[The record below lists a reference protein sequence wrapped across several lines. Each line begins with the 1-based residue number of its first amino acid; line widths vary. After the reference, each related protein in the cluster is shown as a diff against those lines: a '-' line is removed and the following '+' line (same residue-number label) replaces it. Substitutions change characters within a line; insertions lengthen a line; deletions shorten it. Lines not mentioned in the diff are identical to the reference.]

1 MKYEPMTRRPA
12 PRALSR
18 IASGLERSE
27 ILTIAYDVR
36 ARVERGEDILNLTVG
51 DFSSREFPVPE
62 ALSSG
67 VIEAIEQGQTNYP
80 PAPGLP
86 ETREAI
92 IGMASRWLGLD
103 YPIESVCVVGGARP
117 AIAGTY
123 LSLVDPGD
131 VVVYGLPSWNNNYY
145 AVISGAEPVELPTSA
160 GRFFFPRPEDV
171 EPHLKRARLLC
182 LNSPQ
187 NPTGTV
193 IPSEDLTRL
202 CRMVVEENEQR
213 RRAGERQLFVMFDQ
227 VYWTLTFEGVQHQT
241 PMELVPEI
249 ADYAIIVDGISK
261 GFAATGL
268 RVGWALGPTDV
279 IERMTVILT
288 HMGCWAPRPEQRA
301 TAKLLNDDAHLD
313 AYLRTM
319 RGRVHERLDLV
330 AKGIDAHRARGWSV
344 ECIRPQGAI
353 YLSIRLDLVGKK
365 DRSGKVLENDEDIRR
380 HILSEAG
387 IALVP
392 FRCFGVHEEDHWF
405 RASVGVASVDDCA
418 SIEHRLGRALDALS

>member
-1 MKYEPMTRRPA
+1 MKYDPKILRQA
-12 PRALSR
+12 PRALSTVADR
-18 IASGLERSE
+18 LERSE

-36 ARVERGEDILNLTVG
+36 ARAERGEDILNLTVG
-51 DFSSREFPVPE
+51 DFSSREFPVPT

-67 VIEAIEQGQTNYP
+67 VIEAIEQGHTNYP

-92 IGMASRWLGLD
+92 VGMCARRLGLE

-131 VVVYGLPSWNNNYY
+131 VVVYGLPSWNNTYY
-145 AVISGAEPVELPTSA
+145 AAITGAEAVEIPTHA
-160 GRFFFPRPEDV
+160 DRFFFPRPEDL
-171 EPHLKRARLLC
+171 EPHLGRARLLC

-193 IPSEDLTRL
+193 IPSEDLARICRL
-202 CRMVVEENEQR
+202 VVAENER
-213 RRAGERQLFVMFDQ
+213 RRKQGTRELFVMFDQ
-227 VYWTLTFEGVQHQT
+227 VYWALTFEGVRHQT

-249 ADYAIIVDGISK
+249 ADHAILVDGISK

-268 RVGWALGPTDV
+268 RVGWAIGPTDV
-279 IERMTVILT
+279 IERMMVILT
-288 HMGCWAPRPEQRA
+288 HLGCWAPRPEQRA

-313 AYLRTM
+313 DYLTSMRT
-319 RGRVHERLDLV
+319 RVHQRLQLV
-330 AKGIDAHRARGWSV
+330 AQGVEAHRARGWNV
-344 ECIRPQGAI
+344 ECIQPQGAI
-353 YLSIRLDLVGKK
+353 YLSVRLDLIGRKNRRGQILK
-365 DRSGKVLENDEDIRR
+365 NDEDIRR
-380 HILSEAG
+380 HVLDEAG

-392 FRCFGVHEEDHWF
+392 FRCFGVHEEAQWF

-418 SIEHRLGRALDALS
+418 SIEGRLGRALDALD